1 MEAIRVSINSCHST
15 SKYGPTDSSQPVK
28 NRKCN
33 KMSHILTSASIGEGH
48 EMMKAIQFGH
58 NIESGHQ
65 IQTVYSK
72 LYENVTLTTDD

>member
-1 MEAIRVSINSCHST
+1 
-15 SKYGPTDSSQPVK
+15 
-28 NRKCN
+28 
-33 KMSHILTSASIGEGH
+33 
-48 EMMKAIQFGH
+48 MMKAIQFGH